1 MILNFGHTFAHAI
14 EVKNNYSSKMSHGE
28 AVLSGM
34 MLETRISVIKKLCRK
49 KTLLEIE
56 KIYNDNNLRYTYKK
70 FSKVRELNSLL
81 SYLKHDKK
89 NDDEKINFILLKTIG
104 KTTLPNTQK
113 ISLNEIKKL
122 ALAISQG

>member
-1 MILNFGHTFAHAI
+1 MMDQRDEFYIIFR
-14 EVKNNYSSKMSHGE
+14 KNSNLWHFCRKE
-28 AVLSGM
+28 
-34 MLETRISVIKKLCRK
+34 KLCRK